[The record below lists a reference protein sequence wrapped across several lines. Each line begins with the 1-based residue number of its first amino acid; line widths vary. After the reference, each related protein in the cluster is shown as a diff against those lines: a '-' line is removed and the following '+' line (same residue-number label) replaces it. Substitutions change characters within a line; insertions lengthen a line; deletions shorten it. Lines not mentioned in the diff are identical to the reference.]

1 MFDFVLVSISG
12 KKFDE
17 QVHEVILPTKDGEIG
32 VLAEHM
38 PLVSVAKAGVVTVKR
53 KPQEDESQHE
63 LFVINGGLIEVA
75 NNKLRILVDEAD
87 RAQDINE
94 AEAQKALERAQ
105 KMHAE
110 AKDQVSLDHAQQLV
124 DRYQVRLQV
133 ANIRRR
139 HHK

>member
-1 MFDFVLVSISG
+1 
-12 KKFDE
+12 
-17 QVHEVILPTKDGEIG
+17 
-32 VLAEHM
+32 
-38 PLVSVAKAGVVTVKR
+38 KAGVVTVKR